1 MKDITL
7 ESMEKTQTA
16 VEWLEE
22 EFIALQNYGINELGL
37 FSKAKAMEK
46 EQIKNAWVNAWQESF
61 IDPLDYKFYEPEA
74 EEYYHKTYGEDP
86 NRS

>member
-1 MKDITL
+1 MN
-7 ESMEKTQTA
+7 KTKTA
-16 VEWLEE
+16 VEWLEQ

-46 EQIKNAWVNAWQESF
+46 EQIMNAYGQGVADEAGE
-61 IDPLDYKFYEPEA
+61 ILDATKDA

-86 NRS
+86 DRS